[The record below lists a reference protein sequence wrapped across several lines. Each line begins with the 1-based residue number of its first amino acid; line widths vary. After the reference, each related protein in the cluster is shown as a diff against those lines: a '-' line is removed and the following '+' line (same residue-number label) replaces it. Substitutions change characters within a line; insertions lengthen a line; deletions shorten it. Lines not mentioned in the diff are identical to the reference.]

1 MNCSKIIFFLLATMI
16 ISLLAGCASHSPFQQ
31 ASFKEDKAMIYVFRP
46 NSAFARGEML
56 KVTVDGEKQD
66 LLINN
71 AYLPVEVTPG
81 SNEIHVT
88 FNSWTI
94 NTKAAININSQP
106 GKRYYIKVEPGIGW
120 SLTLTEL
127 DDQQGAAEI
136 SSKVL
141 YQQ

>member
-1 MNCSKIIFFLLATMI
+1 MRKNKVFFLLLVTLTLG
-16 ISLLAGCASHSPFQQ
+16 LLGGCASHTPFQQ
-31 ASFKEDKAMIYVFRP
+31 ASFEQDNAMIYVFRP

-56 KVTVDGEKQD
+56 KVTVDGEQQD
-66 LLINN
+66 LLVNN
-71 AYLPVEVTPG
+71 AYLPIEVTPG
-81 SNEIHVT
+81 NNHVHVT

-94 NTKAAININSQP
+94 NTKADMNIATQA
-106 GKRYYIKVEPGIGW
+106 GKRYYVKVQPGVGW

-127 DDQQGAAEI
+127 DDQQGATEI